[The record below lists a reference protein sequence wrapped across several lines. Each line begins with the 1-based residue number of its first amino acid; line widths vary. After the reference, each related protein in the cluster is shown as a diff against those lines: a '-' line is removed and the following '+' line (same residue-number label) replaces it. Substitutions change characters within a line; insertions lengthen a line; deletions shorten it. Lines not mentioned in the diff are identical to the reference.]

1 MKTYD
6 PKKVLVIFGA
16 RQLKGMAEDSIVS
29 IAPQGEGLQT
39 FVGADGEVARS
50 LDPNATFEVT
60 VSLST
65 ASTSNEYL
73 SNMYNYDRETGNG
86 IAPLM
91 VKDLAGATLF
101 SALRCFREI
110 RNPCFRGTEQGC
122 TCQIFHHQRCD
133 TIPGFPVIVVHIA
146 QILIGCACSA

>member
-6 PKKVLVIFGA
+6 PKKVIVIFGTK
-16 RQLKGMAEDSIVS
+16 QLKGMSEDSIVS
-29 IAPQGEGLQT
+29 IAPMGEGLQT

-73 SNMYNYDRETGNG
+73 SDMYNYDRETGDG
-86 IAPLM
+86 VAPLM
-91 VKDLAGATLF
+91 VKDLSGATLF
-101 SALRCFREI
+101 SAPESWIANFPESSKG
-110 RNPCFRGTEQGC
+110 RNIDTQEWV
-122 TCQIFHHQRCD
+122 FHTGQVTD
-133 TIPGFPVIVVHIA
+133 AVIGG
-146 QILIGCACSA
+146 LS

>member
-6 PKKVLVIFGA
+6 PKKVLVIFGT

-86 IAPLM
+86 VAPPSSASLLPTVVTSPKPTPRAAM
-91 VKDLAGATLF
+91 NFPAGNAPTS
-101 SALRCFREI
+101 SAS
-110 RNPCFRGTEQGC
+110 
-122 TCQIFHHQRCD
+122 
-133 TIPGFPVIVVHIA
+133 
-146 QILIGCACSA
+146 ACSPSFTTTGTPPLSKVKLNITFM

>member
-1 MKTYD
+1 MT

-16 RQLKGMAEDSIVS
+16 RQLKGMAEDSIVAS
-29 IAPQGEGLQT
+29 AGRR
-39 FVGADGEVARS
+39 FADFRGADGEVARS

-91 VKDLAGATLF
+91 V
-101 SALRCFREI
+101 
-110 RNPCFRGTEQGC
+110 
-122 TCQIFHHQRCD
+122 
-133 TIPGFPVIVVHIA
+133 
-146 QILIGCACSA
+146 

>member
-6 PKKVLVIFGA
+6 PKKVLVIFGS

-101 SALRCFREI
+101 SAPEAWVANFPESS
-110 RNPCFRGTEQGC
+110 RGRTIDTQEWV
-122 TCQIFHHQRCD
+122 FHTGNVED
-133 TIPGFPVIVVHIA
+133 AI
-146 QILIGCACSA
+146 IGGLN